1 MLLRQLGQ
9 LKGKQ
14 YLHMLNAKKTFGKKL
29 TLVKNRLEHRIFC
42 FEFAVVVSS
51 FYQRLGK

>member
-42 FEFAVVVSS
+42 LLFRRFC
-51 FYQRLGK
+51 QRLGK